1 MKSLKLKKVIAL
13 AVAALTITALSPVGA
28 SAQWKQNSHGWWN
41 TEGNSYSVGWRAID
55 NNWYYF
61 DSNGYMSTG
70 WVADAG
76 KWYFMQPSGSMK
88 TGWISDGGKW
98 YFAESSGAM
107 KTGWVNDGGTWYFTA
122 PSGEMKTGWVLDG
135 GKWYYTAPSGAMQ
148 TGWVNDNGTW
158 YFTSASGDMQT
169 GVIEVN
175 GKVYYLAESGAM
187 QTGNVTING
196 VVYTFAAT
204 GEAIG
209 DKIPTPAVAFAPNG
223 VIITPAKPSE
233 ETTTTSSGGGGGS
246 SSSSRTETFQQEI
259 NRLYGKYADRGL
271 HADFDEDLGT
281 VTFNVIFDHPVDN
294 STTGIDYVTQ
304 DILVTNED
312 GTDTGITYDSANK
325 KYTAKIGAKV
335 YTVVRVYRNGQIGYV
350 TTTPYIAVP
359 EN

>member
-28 SAQWKQNSHGWWN
+28 SAEWKQDSQGWWN
-41 TEGNSYSVGWRAID
+41 TEGNSYSVGWRSID

-61 DSNGYMSTG
+61 DSNGYMKTG

-76 KWYFMQPSGSMK
+76 KWYYMQPSGSMK
-88 TGWISDGGKW
+88 TGWI
-98 YFAESSGAM
+98 
-107 KTGWVNDGGTWYFTA
+107 NDGGTWYFAA
-122 PSGEMKTGWVLDG
+122 PSGEMKTGWVNDG

-169 GVIEVN
+169 GVVEVN

-209 DKIPTPAVAFAPNG
+209 DKIPTPTVRFAPNG
-223 VIITPAKPSE
+223 VVITPAKPSE
-233 ETTTTSSGGGGGS
+233 DTATSTGKSGGS
-246 SSSSRTETFQQEI
+246 SNNSSSTETFQQEI
-259 NRLYGKYADRGL
+259 NRLYGKYADRTI
-271 HADFDEDLGT
+271 HADSDKEAGIVTLSVDFDQA
-281 VTFNVIFDHPVDN
+281 VDN
-294 STTGIDYVTQ
+294 SKTGADYVTQ
-304 DILVTNED
+304 DVLVTNAD
-312 GTDTGITYDSANK
+312 GTDVGVTYDSATK
-325 KYTAKIGAKV
+325 TYAVKGDAKV
-335 YTVVRVYRNGQIGYV
+335 YIVVRVYRNGQIGYV
-350 TTTPYIAVP
+350 TTTPRIYY
-359 EN
+359 NN